1 MSNFINISEATS
13 IALHG
18 LALIVKNHPN
28 KMNVKSLAE
37 HLEASPA
44 HLAKVFQKLSKADI
58 VTSSRGPAGGF
69 ILSRPAE
76 EITFLEIYEVMEGKV
91 NLGACPL
98 GRTVCTF
105 SSCIFTSRIHKITKE
120 LYDEFKSI
128 KLSDFQ

>member
-1 MSNFINISEATS
+1 MSNMINLSEATS

-28 KMNVKSLAE
+28 RMNVKVLAE
-37 HLEASPA
+37 KLEASPA

-58 VTSSRGPAGGF
+58 VESSRGPAGGF
-69 ILSRPAE
+69 TLSRPADQ
-76 EITFLEIYEVMEGKV
+76 ISFLEIYEVIEGKV
-91 NLGACPL
+91 NVGACPL

-105 SSCIFTSRIHKITKE
+105 SSCIFTAKINKITQE
-120 LYDEFKSI
+120 LYDEFKNI